1 MHGGRSDPLIVWPS
15 GLLQEQSQEEQEKGP
30 TGNSDDCSPTDARDV
45 HGTWTLAADRLAAKL
60 SKARHSLPRVV
71 APPPRLMVPQAAAV
85 LASHLTLAPV
95 QPITCQMCLGSRA
108 WAREVAGVVAVA
120 QKLANHWV
128 SALTWVAARALLQ
141 CHQKTKTLMVQ
152 VPTPVTLRQ
161 MMWLS
166 LALAPPPL
174 VVLVAQRQPTYLT
187 QHQLD
192 SWTLMMQLP
201 ALVLPASGS
210 SKNAN
215 ATATVTAT
223 ASATAAMAT
232 GAVGFE
238 ALTARRRWRATK
250 SAGGAEATVAPATMA
265 RATIARHHC
274 HTSTS
279 VVADRM
285 VAAPA
290 SERLLPSAV
299 ATQAAATQETPTW

>member
-1 MHGGRSDPLIVWPS
+1 M
-15 GLLQEQSQEEQEKGP
+15 
-30 TGNSDDCSPTDARDV
+30 A
-45 HGTWTLAADRLAAKL
+45 
-60 SKARHSLPRVV
+60 
-71 APPPRLMVPQAAAV
+71 
-85 LASHLTLAPV
+85 
-95 QPITCQMCLGSRA
+95 
-108 WAREVAGVVAVA
+108 
-120 QKLANHWV
+120 
-128 SALTWVAARALLQ
+128 
-141 CHQKTKTLMVQ
+141 Q
-152 VPTPVTLRQ
+152 VPTPVTPRQ
-161 MMWLS
+161 MMWQS

-187 QHQLD
+187 QHHLD

-210 SKNAN
+210 SKNAT
-215 ATATVTAT
+215 ATATATAT

-232 GAVGFE
+232 GATAVGFE

-279 VVADRM
+279 AVADRM
-285 VAAPA
+285 VAVPA